1 MTNPAGGPPPPA
13 GGAPPPGG
21 PPPPSGGPPPPAP
34 AGGDTPTTTPPG
46 AAAQPYAEWWK
57 RVVAAL
63 IDGVILYIVNII
75 VSAIFGLDTAGD
87 VTRGGT
93 GLFARFV
100 VGNLVLLAIGVLYY
114 VLLNGSERGQTVG
127 KMALKIAVRD
137 DATGARAGYGKAF
150 IRYIVGAVLFL
161 LCIVPGVI
169 DLLFPLWDPKK
180 QTLHDKAASTV
191 VIDVP

>member
-13 GGAPPPGG
+13 GGAPPPEG
-21 PPPPSGGPPPPAP
+21 PPPPTP
-34 AGGDTPTTTPPG
+34 AGGGTPVTTPLG

-75 VSAIFGLDTAGD
+75 VSAIFGLDTAAD
-87 VTRGGT
+87 VTGGGG

-100 VGNLVLLAIGVLYY
+100 VGNLVLLAVGVAYY
-114 VLLNGSERGQTVG
+114 VTLNGSDRGQTVG

-137 DATGARAGYGKAF
+137 DATGAPAGYAKAF

-169 DLLFPLWDPKK
+169 DLLFPLWDPKR
-180 QTLHDKAASTV
+180 QTLHDKAANTV
-191 VIDVP
+191 VVDVP